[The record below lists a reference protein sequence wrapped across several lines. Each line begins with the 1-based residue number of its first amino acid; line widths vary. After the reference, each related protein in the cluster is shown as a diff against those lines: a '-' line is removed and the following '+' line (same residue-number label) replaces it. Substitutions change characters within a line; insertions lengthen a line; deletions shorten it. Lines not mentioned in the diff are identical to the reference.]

1 MKNIDIEQ
9 MEFKEVSNKD
19 MYFSM
24 IESLLFAA
32 GEPLKLKDIAS
43 IIECNNDTVK
53 KLLEEMISM
62 YKSQDRGI
70 KLIMLNDS
78 YQLVTKKENSAY
90 VQKLLRINSRQ
101 TLSQASLETMA
112 IIAYKQPI
120 TRVEI
125 DEIRGVKSDRAV
137 NTLIEKKLI
146 TDCGRKEVPGR
157 PILYSVTD
165 EFLRCFGI
173 SETSQLPQ
181 LDELVNMFRETLTDQ
196 IEETKE

>member
-1 MKNIDIEQ
+1 MKSIDIEQ
-9 MEFKEVSNKD
+9 LEFKEVSNKD
-19 MYFSM
+19 MYFSI

-32 GEPLKLKDIAS
+32 GEPLKLKDISS
-43 IIECNNDTVK
+43 IIECSNEVTS
-53 KLLEEMISM
+53 KLMKEMISI
-62 YKSQDRGI
+62 YKAQDRGI
-70 KLIMLNDS
+70 KLIVLNDS
-78 YQLVTKKENSAY
+78 YQLVTKKENSDY
-90 VQKLLRINSRQ
+90 VQKLLKINSRQ

-173 SETSQLPQ
+173 SETSELPN
-181 LDELVNMFRETLTDQ
+181 LDQLVNMFKETFTDQ
-196 IEETKE
+196 SEETKE